1 MENQLTINNHLKDF
15 RTFIL
20 DLTRN
25 NSRNYKLEV
34 LEDYKTD
41 LAVKYFLNYVY
52 NPFIVT
58 GISKK
63 SIEKI
68 KTYRN
73 LVECDWPCFPDVE
86 DFVDWVAKNN
96 TGSDSVL
103 KRCAAV
109 ANGIAQFG
117 DEDLVDLFYSVISK
131 DLSLGV
137 SVISINK
144 IIPNL
149 IPEFNVQLANKY
161 FDKPEVVEGKT
172 FALTTKIDGGRIIAL
187 KEDGKVSFY
196 TRQGQVY
203 EGLVDLEKEMMEK
216 LPDNI
221 CLDGEITLLN
231 SEGLSSK
238 DQYKKTMKITRKDG
252 EKHGVKMLVFD
263 CMKAEEFRKQYCE
276 TPYFI
281 RRGDLLAW
289 FGQHYIEECLAND
302 AEFDKYNFPRGWS
315 ERNDLDA
322 YNEYMFKSR
331 NRMIEFLN
339 TKYVYFNIL
348 PILYEGNDTS
358 KITEW
363 LNYNINH
370 DEEGV
375 MINILNAPYNFKRT
389 NDLLKVK
396 KMQTLDL
403 EITGYEEGD
412 GKFSGMLGAFYV
424 RYKDGNTVKVGS
436 GISKALRQEIWRNP
450 ESYIGKIIEVQ
461 YFEETTNQGGGISL
475 RFPVFNDFRPDKL
488 TPDF

>member
-1 MENQLTINNHLKDF
+1 MKSLQTFKEFIDELNKDNG
-15 RTFIL
+15 RL
-20 DLTRN
+20 
-25 NSRNYKLEV
+25 YKLEV
-34 LEDYKTD
+34 LRKYSEDEDIKDY
-41 LAVKYFLNYVY
+41 LYYVY
-52 NPFIVT
+52 NPFIIT

-68 KTYRN
+68 KTLRTKAITDN
-73 LVECDWPCFPDVE
+73 QPSPQVKECLKWLNE
-86 DFVDWVAKNN
+86 NN
-96 TGSDSVL
+96 TGSNSVL
-103 KRCAAV
+103 EHM
-109 ANGIAQFG
+109 ANTANSIAKYG
-117 DEDLVDLFYSVISK
+117 NEDLVNLFYSVISK
-131 DLSLGV
+131 DLALGI
-137 SVISINK
+137 SVISIND
-144 IIPNL
+144 IIVNL

-161 FDKPEVVEGKT
+161 FDKPEIVEGKT

-196 TRQGQVY
+196 TRQGQIY

-263 CMKAEEFRKQYCE
+263 CMKAEEFRKQHCE
-276 TPYFI
+276 TPYLI

-315 ERNDLDA
+315 ERNDLEA

-331 NRMIEFLN
+331 NHMIEFLN

-348 PILYEGNDTS
+348 PILYEGKDTS

-370 DEEGV
+370 GEEGV

-436 GISKALRQEIWRNP
+436 GISKALREEIWRNP